1 MSRIAYYR
9 VSTRDQ
15 AVDAQRTALGGI
27 FDREFADEAMSGATL
42 AKDRPGFA
50 AMFDYVREG
59 DTLCVYA
66 VDRLGR
72 DAIDIQYSVR
82 ALIEK
87 NVVVDVLGIGPIA
100 KGVGELILAV
110 LAQIAQMERDRIRD
124 RCDAGRAAAKASL
137 KACGRTHRGKFSLGR
152 ACIVDPAEV
161 ALWRRDNNAS
171 IASTAKQFGISSSTV
186 KRACR
191 QNGAG
196 AERPR
201 STRK

>member
-15 AVDAQRTALGGI
+15 SVDSQRTALGGA
-27 FDREFADEAMSGATL
+27 FDREFVDEAISGATP

-50 AMFDYVREG
+50 TMFDYVREG
-59 DTLCVYA
+59 DTLCVYS

-72 DAIDIQYSVR
+72 DAIDVQYSVR

-87 NVVVDVLGIGPIA
+87 NVMVDVLGIGPIA

-124 RCDAGRAAAKASL
+124 RCEAGRAAARASL
-137 KACGRTHRGKFSLGR
+137 KAHGRTHRGKPSLGR
-152 ACIVDPAEV
+152 ERIVDPEEV
-161 ALWRRDNNAS
+161 SVWRRDNGAS
-171 IASTAKQFGISSSTV
+171 IAATARQFGISPSTV
-186 KRACR
+186 KRAGR
-191 QNGAG
+191 LNVTAAG
-196 AERPR
+196 PDGI
-201 STRK
+201 K

>member
-9 VSTRDQ
+9 VSTREQ
-15 AVDAQRTALGGI
+15 AVDAQRTALGGT
-27 FDREFADEAMSGATL
+27 FDREFFDEGYSGAIL
-42 AKDRPGFA
+42 ARDRPGFA

-72 DAIDIQYSVR
+72 DAIDIQCSVR

-87 NVVVDVLGIGPIA
+87 NVAVDVLGIGPIA

-124 RCDAGRAAAKASL
+124 RCEAGRVAARASL
-137 KACGRTHRGKFSLGR
+137 KANGRTHRGKSSLGR
-152 ACIVDPAEV
+152 ERIVDPEEV
-161 ALWRRDNNAS
+161 SLWRRENGAS
-171 IASTAKQFGISSSTV
+171 IADTARQFGISLSTV
-186 KRACR
+186 KRSLRFNVKTA
-191 QNGAG
+191 
-196 AERPR
+196 RPEGNI
-201 STRK
+201 

>member
-9 VSTRDQ
+9 VSTREQ
-15 AVDAQRTALGGI
+15 AVDAQRTALGGT
-27 FDREFADEAMSGATL
+27 FDREFFDEGFSGAIL

-72 DAIDIQYSVR
+72 DAIDIQYTVR

-87 NVVVDVLGIGPIA
+87 DVAVDVLGIGPIA

-124 RCDAGRAAAKASL
+124 RCDAGRAAARASL
-137 KACGRTHRGKFSLGR
+137 KANGRTHRGKPSLGR
-152 ACIVDPAEV
+152 ERIVDPATV
-161 ALWRRDNNAS
+161 AQWRRNNSAS
-171 IASTAKQFGISSSTV
+171 LASTAKQFGISLSTV
-186 KRACR
+186 KRCCR
-191 QNGAG
+191 LIGKTTV
-196 AERPR
+196 
-201 STRK
+201 SKKD